1 MWNLKQ
7 ALAAKQKSLA
17 MPLND
22 LVEEHEGLVA
32 VLKRDDPKEIAD
44 EAEEQAGELK
54 GYKQKLTAA
63 KKQKDEPPTA
73 EDYEAIRQRFGE
85 NRGCSFKRD
94 KDGIY
99 CHTHRAR
106 SDSYPSVEKIPQ
118 SAYDFICSTG

>member
-32 VLKRDDPKEIAD
+32 VLKRDDPKEIAN
-44 EAEEQAGELK
+44 EAKEQSVELK
-54 GYKQKLTAA
+54 EYKQKLTAS
-63 KKQKDEPPTA
+63 KKQKDEPLTA
-73 EDYEAIRQRFGE
+73 EDYEAIRKRFGE
-85 NRGCSFKRD
+85 DRGCSFKRD
-94 KDGIY
+94 KDGLY

-118 SAYDFICSTG
+118 SAYDFICSTS